1 MNTLKTK
8 NLLTPISAL
17 LAVCFSISLQ
27 AQEIHPVFAGD
38 TPTEVRPLNGEV
50 YKVRLLTDEYTQN
63 PWALMD
69 NEGRLLTP
77 FRFGEIHEEIKDGFF
92 TFREHRSYFDRRHDL
107 HVRYDMYGLVSA
119 EGKVLGE
126 EMYYLLT
133 PEGNHWRV
141 ARKPELTHGH
151 IAVAWQTEEDPEN
164 GPDRLLRKGTVSG
177 FIKGVKFGYID
188 SSGKLICAPYDRI
201 YSFVGDIA
209 IVANEGVCTG
219 SDHRYDY
226 GYINDQGE
234 EIIAPRF
241 PEAEPF
247 DGELAMVALH
257 DSKFRALINRQG
269 EIVTDSFT
277 HIRKCSREIW
287 ISEITGGYY
296 SYIDATTGERL
307 SRFYA
312 HMECPRADGRPT
324 PVLLNNGRAATYFV
338 GKGEIE
344 KKWGFVDGRGKE
356 IVPVEYDKVTHF
368 DTNGIS
374 HLKKGEEQSD
384 LRWDGPTVGEVQQ
397 TIDEVNRRSV
407 KPIAIDD

>member
-1 MNTLKTK
+1 M
-8 NLLTPISAL
+8 
-17 LAVCFSISLQ
+17 LAAGFCITVQ
-27 AQEIHPVFAGD
+27 AQNVSPALAD
-38 TPTEVRPLNGEV
+38 DARAEVRPLNGEV
-50 YKVRLLTDEYTQN
+50 YKIRLLKDEYNPN
-63 PWALMD
+63 PWALMN
-69 NEGRLLTP
+69 NEGHLLTP

-92 TFREHRSYFDRRHDL
+92 TFREHRSYFDRKHDL
-107 HVRYDMYGLVSA
+107 HVRYDLYGLVSA

-126 EMYYLLT
+126 GVYFLLT

-177 FIKGVKFGYID
+177 FIEGVKFGYID
-188 SSGKLICAPYDRI
+188 SCGKLICTPYDRI
-201 YSFVGDIA
+201 YPFVGDIA
-209 IVANEGVCTG
+209 IVANEGVRTEP
-219 SDHRYDY
+219 DHRYEY
-226 GYINDQGE
+226 GCINNQGE

-241 PEAEPF
+241 SEAEPF
-247 DGELAMVALH
+247 DPVALH

-312 HMECPRADGRPT
+312 HMECPRADGMPT

-356 IVPVEYDKVTHF
+356 IVPVEYDEVTYF
-368 DTNGIS
+368 DRDGIS
-374 HLKKGEEQSD
+374 HLKKGEKQSD
-384 LRWDGPTVGEVQQ
+384 LRWDGQTVDEVQPTVSKG
-397 TIDEVNRRSV
+397 IYD
-407 KPIAIDD
+407 